1 MSELTSNA
9 NKITQSG
16 SGVDCSWDCSRVDCA
31 LFEALINLL
40 LVPEMTKNANKIAQ
54 SGSGFDSSQDY
65 SSVDCVLFDIYSGQV
80 VPGLIQV
87 WTKF

>member
-1 MSELTSNA
+1 VSELTSNA

-16 SGVDCSWDCSRVDCA
+16 SGVDCSWDCSRVDCV

-65 SSVDCVLFDIYSGQV
+65 SCVDRVLFDIIADRLY
-80 VPGLIQV
+80 LD
-87 WTKF
+87 